1 MMSEESTTPD
11 LVELTRR
18 AFEAGGRRDFDAV
31 LSFYTPDAVWET
43 PNGGV
48 GPFKGA
54 LAIRTF
60 MEDWTGTYEDYRL
73 EVEELLNLGH
83 GVVFIAYQ
91 DSGRL
96 TGSEG
101 RVRQRRGCIAVF
113 VGGLISNLTFLLD
126 PDEARAAAEHLA
138 KERADV

>member
-1 MMSEESTTPD
+1 MADESGTPD
-11 LVELTRR
+11 LVELARR
-18 AFEAGGRRDFDAV
+18 AFAAGGRRDFDAV
-31 LSFYTPDAVWET
+31 LSFYAPDAVWET

-73 EVEELLNLGH
+73 EVEEL
-83 GVVFIAYQ
+83 
-91 DSGRL
+91 
-96 TGSEG
+96 
-101 RVRQRRGCIAVF
+101 GCIAVF
-113 VGGLISNLTFLLD
+113 VGGLISNLTLLLD
-126 PDEARAAAEHLA
+126 PDEARAAAERLA